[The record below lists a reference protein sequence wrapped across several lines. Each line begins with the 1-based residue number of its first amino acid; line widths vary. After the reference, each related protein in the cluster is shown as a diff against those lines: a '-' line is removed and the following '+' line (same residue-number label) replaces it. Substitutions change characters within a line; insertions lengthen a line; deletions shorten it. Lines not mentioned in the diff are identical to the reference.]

1 MQPKIH
7 AYFETH
13 THTHKHTQRKFRVDV
28 VKMFMVRN
36 LMSNHVFLGYYK
48 VAKFQNIVANITGK
62 LSCKTLAPFPKEE
75 AGDHITHFKTL
86 IKVVRQ

>member
-1 MQPKIH
+1 
-7 AYFETH
+7 
-13 THTHKHTQRKFRVDV
+13 
-28 VKMFMVRN
+28 MVRN

>member
-1 MQPKIH
+1 
-7 AYFETH
+7 
-13 THTHKHTQRKFRVDV
+13 
-28 VKMFMVRN
+28 
-36 LMSNHVFLGYYK
+36 MSNHVFLGYYK

-62 LSCKTLAPFPKEE
+62 LSCKTLAPLPKEE

>member
-7 AYFETH
+7 VYFETH

-62 LSCKTLAPFPKEE
+62 LSCKTPFPKEE

-86 IKVVRQ
+86 IKVLRQ

>member
-7 AYFETH
+7 IYVE

-28 VKMFMVRN
+28 VNMFMVRN

-62 LSCKTLAPFPKEE
+62 LSCKTPFPKEE

>member
-1 MQPKIH
+1 MKH
-7 AYFETH
+7 TH

>member
-1 MQPKIH
+1 
-7 AYFETH
+7 
-13 THTHKHTQRKFRVDV
+13 
-28 VKMFMVRN
+28 
-36 LMSNHVFLGYYK
+36 MSNHVFLGYYK

-62 LSCKTLAPFPKEE
+62 LSCKTPFPKEE

>member
-1 MQPKIH
+1 MLK
-7 AYFETH
+7 H
-13 THTHKHTQRKFRVDV
+13 THINTQRKFRVDV
-28 VKMFMVRN
+28 VNMFMVRN

-48 VAKFQNIVANITGK
+48 VAKFQDIVANITGK

>member
-1 MQPKIH
+1 MLK
-7 AYFETH
+7 H
-13 THTHKHTQRKFRVDV
+13 THINTQRKFRVDV
-28 VKMFMVRN
+28 VNMFMVRN